1 MKSLKIGMVGLGRL
15 GKRHAENLA
24 LRTPGASVAAA
35 CSVVP
40 QELAWAKESLGVGAL
55 YGDYGAMLKE
65 ADIDA
70 VFIASS
76 SAFHAAQA
84 IAALEAGK
92 HVFCEKPMGV
102 SVQECLAVEK
112 AAQGRPGLAFMVGFV
127 RRFDPSYRYA
137 KELILQ
143 GAIGE
148 PFLVRSQTVD
158 LDEYAAFQ
166 VGFVPSSGGI
176 FLDMNIHDIDLARWY
191 LGDEVESA
199 YAIGGSFVHPEFAQ
213 VRDADNTCAL
223 LRFSSG
229 KMADLSV
236 SRTAFHGHD
245 THTEIVGSKGILKI
259 GITPAKNRVEVFDSH
274 GARTPCVKDF
284 YERFEEAFR
293 AEAAAFV
300 ECALTG
306 AAPLAGAR
314 DGTEATRVGF
324 SLTESFR
331 EGRIAMVRR

>member
-1 MKSLKIGMVGLGRL
+1 MKLLKIGMVGLGRL

-24 LRTPGASVAAA
+24 LRCPGAKIEAA
-35 CSVVP
+35 CSLDPV
-40 QELAWAKESLGVGAL
+40 ERAWAKTRLGVEDL
-55 YGDYGAMLKE
+55 FEDFSAMLE
-65 ADIDA
+65 SADIDA

-76 SAFHAAQA
+76 SAFHTAQTV
-84 IAALEAGK
+84 AALKAGK
-92 HVFCEKPMGV
+92 HVFCEKPMGI
-102 SVQECLAVEK
+102 SVQECLAVEE
-112 AAQGRPGLAFMVGFV
+112 AAEVRPNQVFMVGFV

-137 KELILQ
+137 KEMIDA

-213 VRDADNTCAL
+213 VKDADNTCAL
-223 LRFSSG
+223 LKFASG

-245 THTEIVGSKGILKI
+245 THTEIVGTKGILKI
-259 GITPAKNRVEVFDSH
+259 GMTPAKNRVEIFDLH
-274 GARTPCVKDF
+274 GARVPCVKDF

-293 AEAAAFV
+293 AEAMAFV
-300 ECALTG
+300 ECALNG
-306 AAPLAGAR
+306 DAPIVKAR

-324 SLTESFR
+324 SLAESFR
-331 EGRIAMVRR
+331 EGRIAIVRR